1 VHRFLSSCI
10 AAVQA
15 ADSGTGSEARALL
28 EFDPAAP
35 VDDVLA
41 ALVDGLDRLAGRTVL
56 ALDDYHRADSADVQP
71 ALAFLVANVPPQVCV
86 ALATRTDPPL
96 SLARMRGRGEL
107 VEVRSSDLRF
117 TREEA
122 AEFMHAVIGL
132 RLEPDHIDAL
142 GERTEG
148 WAAGLQLAGLSARSR
163 SGDPDE
169 LARFIDEFSG
179 SHRFVLDY
187 LVEEVLEDQPEDTR
201 RFLLLTSALEQLTG
215 PLCDAVTGLT
225 DGQATLERL
234 DRGNLF
240 LVSLDDHRQWYRYH
254 HLFAEAL
261 RARLRAEHPDLVPG
275 LHRTARAWHTEHG
288 MRDDAARYAAR

>member
-1 VHRFLSSCI
+1 GPALPRLVLVAASAGFGKTTLLTQWLAEADLRVAWVTLDDGDRDVHRFLSSCI

-56 ALDDYHRADSADVQP
+56 ALDDYHWADSADVQP

-148 WAAGLQLAGLSARSR
+148 WAAGLQLAGLSARS
-163 SGDPDE
+163 
-169 LARFIDEFSG
+169 
-179 SHRFVLDY
+179 
-187 LVEEVLEDQPEDTR
+187 
-201 RFLLLTSALEQLTG
+201 
-215 PLCDAVTGLT
+215 
-225 DGQATLERL
+225 
-234 DRGNLF
+234 
-240 LVSLDDHRQWYRYH
+240 
-254 HLFAEAL
+254 
-261 RARLRAEHPDLVPG
+261 
-275 LHRTARAWHTEHG
+275 
-288 MRDDAARYAAR
+288 